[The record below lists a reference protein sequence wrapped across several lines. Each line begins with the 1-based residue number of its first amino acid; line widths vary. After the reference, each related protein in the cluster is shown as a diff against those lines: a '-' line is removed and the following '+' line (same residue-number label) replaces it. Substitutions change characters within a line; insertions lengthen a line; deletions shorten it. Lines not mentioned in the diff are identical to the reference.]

1 MKTLN
6 LIPGTPEW
14 LFHRSR
20 HYNAS
25 DAPAMMGASPHKTRT
40 ELLREMHVGVSR
52 EVSDFVQQRVYDPG
66 HEFEALARPLADDI
80 LGDMLFPIV
89 GVLEGTLY
97 SASFDGITV
106 DNTPHWEHKRL
117 NDVLRAALPAHG
129 VGGPE
134 VGAALPLLYT
144 MQMEHQCMVSG
155 GERVLFTASE
165 WDGDRLIEAR
175 HCWYH
180 ADAELRANIIA
191 GWAQFDRDLKAYT
204 LPPATEAAPVGK
216 APETLPALL
225 INVTGAVTNSNLP
238 EFKATALAAIRSVNR
253 TLKTDEDFA
262 DARKAVKWCEEVESK
277 LARAKEHALSQ
288 TASIDALFKA
298 LDDIAAESKAVR
310 LDLDKLITKRNG
322 EVKDEAVVAARKA
335 LDEHIAKL
343 NAELAPVRLQ
353 PIAADF
359 AGAIKGKRSIAA
371 MQDALNGVVTVGKIA
386 ADNEARALRANIAA
400 FQKDA
405 AGFEFLFS
413 DFGQVVHKGA
423 DDFALLVQSRIGA
436 HKAAEQRKREE
447 AERQRQESEARA
459 AAQRQAEEAARA
471 AAAQAAAAAA
481 ASAAAVPP
489 PAPIVSPQAAPVPQT
504 APIVAATP
512 APVAPRADEPATLN
526 LGAICGRLGFTVTAQ
541 FLSDTLHIAPAA
553 VGRATSKLYTERQ
566 FRLICT
572 QLVSHVGAMAEL
584 YSRDAV
590 AA

>member
-436 HKAAEQRKREE
+436 HKAAEAEK
-447 AERQRQESEARA
+447 ERQRA
-459 AAQRQAEEAARA
+459 AAEAQRIAQAEQRAREQQAARLA
-471 AAAQAAAAAA
+471 AL
-481 ASAAAVPP
+481 
-489 PAPIVSPQAAPVPQT
+489 
-504 APIVAATP
+504 AATP
-512 APVAPRADEPATLN
+512 APTAAPIAAPVAVQACRPEDRAIVATPAGAEMVRKVAAALNDEPATLK
-526 LGAICGRLGFTVTAQ
+526 LGDIGERLGFALRADFITGA
-541 FLSDTLHIAPAA
+541 LHITPAA
-553 VGRATSKLYTERQ
+553 VERSLPRFTESQ
-566 FRLICT
+566 FGLICR
-572 QLVSHVGAMAEL
+572 QLLAHVS
-584 YSRDAV
+584 AV
-590 AA
+590 AEVHAVEEVA